1 MNFKQA
7 AGIQAAE
14 AVASGMKVGLGTG
27 STVYYTILE
36 LGRRMKEE
44 GLRFTGVPT
53 SDATEKLA
61 LELGIPL
68 AELSEL
74 EPLDVTIDGADEVTP
89 ELALIKGGGAAHFR
103 EKMVAAVSKRLV
115 IVADESKAVGKLGAF
130 TVPVEIA
137 AYGWRS
143 TARRVE
149 AAGCRAVR
157 RERDGQPVVTDN
169 GNYVLDCDFGLIEE
183 PGALDRELK
192 GLLGVLETGLF
203 VGMADAAYIAG
214 PEGVRVLR
222 REAWERG

>member
-1 MNFKQA
+1 MNFKEAAGVQA
-7 AGIQAAE
+7 AG
-14 AVASGMKVGLGTG
+14 VVTSGMKVGLGTG

-44 GLRFTGVPT
+44 GLSITGVPT

-74 EPLDVTIDGADEVTP
+74 EPLDVTIDGADEVSGS
-89 ELALIKGGGAAHFR
+89 LDLIKGGGAAHFR

-115 IVADESKAVGKLGAF
+115 IVADESKAVEKLGAF

-137 AYGWRS
+137 AYGWKS

-149 AAGCRAVR
+149 ALGCKAVC
-157 RERDGQPVVTDN
+157 RERNGQPVVTDN
-169 GNYVLDCDFGLIEE
+169 GNYVLDCDFGLITD
-183 PGALDRELK
+183 PGTLDRKLK
-192 GLLGVLETGLF
+192 ALLGVLETGFF
-203 VGMADAAYIAG
+203 VGMADEVYIAG

-222 REAWERG
+222 RGAGQ